1 MGITYWLVF
10 HVLWS
15 INLSPCLN
23 PSTWLVSNYRSKCV
37 SQKSRT
43 ILYNIF
49 LGYSNSI
56 KEDIYRIGIKFLQI
70 TIAFL
75 FSIGAWKE
83 TTNKIKDTDSDGKWY
98 FFIIFCIQQNEWT
111 WKHNLCSLMSPI
123 LKPSSDKIILTWLK
137 MLRCSNFLS
146 ASPGQS
152 LAFKW
157 GGRDNLG
164 INLLAMKPLKS
175 KVILLLLISMIDL
188 VKGILYN
195 PILMKTPYTYI
206 FSFSNISSD
215 STCQINE
222 N

>member
-1 MGITYWLVF
+1 MFYGPLILVF
-10 HVLWS
+10 S
-15 INLSPCLN
+15 LN
-23 PSTWLVSNYRSKCV
+23 PSTWLLSNYRSKCV

-56 KEDIYRIGIKFLQI
+56 KEDIYRIGIKFLQN

-98 FFIIFCIQQNEWT
+98 FSIIFCIQQNEWT
-111 WKHNLCSLMSPI
+111 WKHNLCSLMSTI
-123 LKPSSDKIILTWLK
+123 LKPSSNKIILTWLK

-146 ASPGQS
+146 ASPGLGQS

-157 GGRDNLG
+157 GGRDNLR

-188 VKGILYN
+188 VKGIFYIEQPNLIKN
-195 PILMKTPYTYI
+195 SLNI